1 MSQKQPKPTLGGQR
15 IKTRKRD
22 EKVKHDPLGFRD
34 AIISG
39 FEDAGGDL
47 EQVSKFLDSAGAK
60 LNYRLYGEHLFDILF
75 AGGVLAPGG
84 SIVEEVSDKSKLFRT
99 TVCVFAAKEDSD
111 SLNNYVQLFHHL
123 IRRYKYLQ
131 KAFEDNIKKLLLFL
145 KGFGEEERNKLAVV
159 LGFLLANGMAPA
171 NVLTNL
177 FNESLVKSGLSIQFV
192 TRMFQVWLKEKDISA
207 VSGALKKADLENK
220 LQNFMPPNR
229 QTAEHF
235 EKHFTAAG
243 LDKLVGYQRIQMAAS
258 TKREF
263 SGQLKEMIKAETPVK
278 EIIQTLKEGMKKD
291 SLKDEEVVI
300 LVWKTVMNAVE
311 WNKKEELIKEQALR
325 HLKIYAPLL
334 KEFTSSSKAE
344 MNLIVKVQEYCYE
357 NMIFMKIF
365 QTIILLFYKTDVLSE
380 DVILKWYKEDH
391 KTKGKSIFVE
401 QMTKMVE
408 WLQSAEEETESE
420 NEDEDE

>member
-34 AIISG
+34 DIISG
-39 FEDAGGDL
+39 LEDAKGDL
-47 EQVSKFLDSAGAK
+47 DQVSKFLDSAGAK

-84 SIVEEVSDKSKLFRT
+84 SIVEEVSDKSRPVRT
-99 TVCVFAAKEDSD
+99 SVCVFAAKEDSQ

-131 KAFEDNIKKLLLFL
+131 KAFEEDIKKLLLFL
-145 KGFGEEERNKLAVV
+145 KGFQEEERNKLAVV
-159 LGFLLANGMAPA
+159 VGFLLANGMAPA

-177 FNESLVKSGLSIQFV
+177 FNESLVKSGLAIQFV
-192 TRMFQVWLKEKDISA
+192 TRMFQVWLKERDISA

-220 LQNFMPPNR
+220 LQDFMPPNR

-235 EKHFTAAG
+235 DKHFTAAG
-243 LDKLVGYQRIQMAAS
+243 LEKLVGYQRIQMAVS
-258 TKREF
+258 SKRQF
-263 SGQLKEMIKAETPVK
+263 SNQVLEMIKAETPVK
-278 EIIQTLKEGMKKD
+278 EVIQVLREEMKKD
-291 SLKDEEVVI
+291 GLKDEDVVI
-300 LVWKTVMNAVE
+300 LIWKTAMTAVE
-311 WNKKEELIKEQALR
+311 WNKKEELIKEQALKY
-325 HLKIYAPLL
+325 LKFYAPLFAA
-334 KEFTSSSKAE
+334 FTSSSKAE
-344 MNLIVKVQEYCYE
+344 MNLIIKVQEYCYA
-357 NMIFMKIF
+357 NMIFMKVF

-380 DVILKWYKEDH
+380 DVILKWHKEDH
-391 KTKGKSIFVE
+391 SAKGKSVFSE

-408 WLQSAEEETESE
+408 WLQSAEEESESE
-420 NEDEDE
+420 GEEEDE